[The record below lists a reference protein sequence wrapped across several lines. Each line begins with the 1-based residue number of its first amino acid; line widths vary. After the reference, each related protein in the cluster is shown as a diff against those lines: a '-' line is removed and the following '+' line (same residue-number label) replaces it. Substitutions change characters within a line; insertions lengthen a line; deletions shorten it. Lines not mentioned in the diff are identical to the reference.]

1 MDSIVFGGGCFW
13 CVEAIF
19 SRIKGVYSVV
29 PGYSG
34 GHTIDPTYKEVCL
47 GDTGHA
53 EVIKVEYNPE
63 TIDLVK
69 LFTVFF
75 STHDPTSL
83 NRQGADVGTQYRS
96 VIYYNSTN
104 QRDIAIS
111 AMNTASTVWVKKV
124 VTQIEELKK
133 FYPAEDY
140 HLKYFESN
148 TDEQYCSVVI
158 SPKVAKFEKK
168 FAELLKE

>member
-19 SRIKGVYSVV
+19 SRIKGVNSVV

-34 GHTIDPTYKEVCL
+34 GHTIDPTYKDVCL
-47 GDTGHA
+47 GGTGHA
-53 EVIKVEYNPE
+53 EVIKVEYDPE
-63 TIDLVK
+63 IIDLVK

-96 VIYYNSTN
+96 VIYYNSSD

-111 AMNTASTVWVKKV
+111 AMNAASDVWVKKV

-140 HLKYFESN
+140 HREYFESN
-148 TDEQYCSVVI
+148 TDEQYCSITI